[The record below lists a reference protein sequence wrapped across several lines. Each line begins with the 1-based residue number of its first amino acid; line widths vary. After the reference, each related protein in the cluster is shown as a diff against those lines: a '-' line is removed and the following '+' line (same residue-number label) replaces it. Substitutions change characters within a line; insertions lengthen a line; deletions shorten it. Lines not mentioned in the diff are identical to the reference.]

1 MDVDRLLAVGH
12 RPEDTEAAVLVGG
25 PQQSEHPVSG
35 AVHGLLLQSALRG
48 AREHDDDL
56 RAGGVAQPGGE
67 RLDDGPGGQV
77 LVLQVD
83 DLAGG
88 GDRGQIQRL
97 HLTDLALLGVQ
108 RHGARDP
115 DIDVTQR
122 RLQRVRPRVLAGP
135 DRIQRPTHSGAP
147 PFAGQFSERPRRRPV
162 DRDGDLVA
170 RRVVAA
176 QYPPQSVVVPVLAG
190 VPSFGGE
197 VDATAERDRVVDDQD
212 LLVVHRSGGV
222 RAVHREVQ
230 PPAAEP
236 VHQRDRRDAVPEVV
250 ERRQQSQVGLQEMD
264 SQVGLLPEHP
274 LQEGAQPVGAGQR
287 RAAPL
292 QGDPGVEV
300 PADQQ
305 DAVAGPQHGR
315 LGMTEVVG
323 AVDDA
328 CQSVG
333 GFHAPAGAT
342 GLQQARG

>member
-1 MDVDRLLAVGH
+1 M
-12 RPEDTEAAVLVGG
+12 LVGG
-25 PQQSEHPVSG
+25 PQQAEHPVSS
-35 AVHGLLLQSALRG
+35 AVHRLLLQSALRG
-48 AREHDDDL
+48 ARENDDDL
-56 RAGGVAQPGGE
+56 RAGGVAQPSGQC
-67 RLDDGPGGQV
+67 LDDGPRRQV

-83 DLAGG
+83 DVAGG
-88 GDRGQIQRL
+88 GDRGQVQRL
-97 HLTDLALLGVQ
+97 HLTNLALLGVQ
-108 RHGARDP
+108 GHRARDP

-122 RLQRVRPRVLAGP
+122 RLQRVRPRVVAGP
-135 DRIQRPTHSGAP
+135 DRSQRPTHRGVP
-147 PFAGQFSERPRRRPV
+147 PFAGQIAERPRRRSV

-176 QYPPQSVVVPVLAG
+176 QYPPQPVFVPVLAG

-197 VDATAERDRVVDDQD
+197 VDTTAERDRVVDDQD
-212 LLVVHRSGGV
+212 LLVVYRPGGV

-236 VHQRDRRDAVPEVV
+236 VDQGDRRDAVPQVV
-250 ERRQQSQVGLQEMD
+250 ERRQQPQVGLQQMD
-264 SQVGLLPEHP
+264 RQVGLLPEHP
-274 LQEGAQPVGAGQR
+274 LQEGAQPIGAGQR

-292 QGDPGVEV
+292 EGDPGVEV

-305 DAVAGPQHGR
+305 DAVAGPQHRR

-328 CQSVG
+328 GESVG
-333 GFHAPAGAT
+333 GLHAPACAT